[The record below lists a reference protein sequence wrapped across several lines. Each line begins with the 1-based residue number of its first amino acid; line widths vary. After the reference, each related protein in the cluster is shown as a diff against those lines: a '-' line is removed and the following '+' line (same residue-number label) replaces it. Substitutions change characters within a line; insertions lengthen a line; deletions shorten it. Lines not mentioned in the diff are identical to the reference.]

1 MDPAITIVYEIGSS
15 SITISKTSIYRL
27 LAIDGLEAADI
38 EMNMAD
44 SATADGGYVM
54 SERVISRTI
63 VMSFVIFD
71 QLQTETYRSALI
83 NFLKPKVE
91 GTLTITRNGVTRK
104 IKCRM
109 AIRPE
114 FKQANII
121 NDQLVV
127 TVTLLC
133 PDPYFYATTAT
144 TSNETSA
151 NVITVT
157 NPGDAECGCTISIT
171 ATGGAVINPYFT
183 LVGTGEFVYIIQ
195 SMVATKVLQVS
206 TVPGSCFAKYDGTEI
221 YTYTL
226 DSNFFKLEVG
236 SNTITLDSDTGEAYI
251 VGSISFTPRYLGV

>member
-38 EMNMAD
+38 EINMAD

-83 NFLKPKVE
+83 GFLKPKVE

-121 NDQLVV
+121 SDQLVV
-127 TVTLLC
+127 TVSMIC
-133 PDPYFYATTAT
+133 SDPYFYATTAIT
-144 TSNETSA
+144 VNETSSNKSA
-151 NVITVT
+151 IT
-157 NPGDAECGCTISIT
+157 NPGDVPCGFIATIT
-171 ATGGAVINPYFT
+171 ATGGPVVNPAVYLTGNYDVVYMEKT
-183 LVGTGEFVYIIQ
+183 LANTDIARI
-195 SMVATKVLQVS
+195 S
-206 TVPGSCFAKYDGTEI
+206 TVPGDCFVEYEGEETFLYGISSTFFLLPEGESTINYDADSGT
-221 YTYTL
+221 
-226 DSNFFKLEVG
+226 SF
-236 SNTITLDSDTGEAYI
+236 I
-251 VGSISFTPRYLGV
+251 VGKVTYTPRYLGV